1 MQDPIAQDADGV
13 GPARETRLGGTA
25 VVLDQH
31 PLWLDAVGRLLEQLA
46 ITSVS
51 KVTRP
56 SQALAAILEQRPAL
70 FVLDTDV
77 EGDEPNAL
85 ECVRQAC
92 VAVAGLKVVVV
103 STSDDPRKIEE
114 AFAAGAVAYG
124 LKRAE
129 ADDLVSAVRQA
140 FQRSLYLPTR
150 QRAARPATA
159 QVAATPNAASDLT
172 ARERQILASVA
183 DGSTNKQVAAR
194 LWVTEQTIK
203 FHLANIFRKLDVA
216 NRTQA
221 SRWAHSHGI
230 VGTGGTQQAMIDGRG
245 ARQTSAVR

>member
-1 MQDPIAQDADGV
+1 MRRVPEVEDHRVPGKHERLAEGGTGTVATAAMQDPIAQDADGV

-92 VAVAGLKVVVV
+92 
-103 STSDDPRKIEE
+103 
-114 AFAAGAVAYG
+114 
-124 LKRAE
+124 
-129 ADDLVSAVRQA
+129 
-140 FQRSLYLPTR
+140 
-150 QRAARPATA
+150 
-159 QVAATPNAASDLT
+159 
-172 ARERQILASVA
+172 
-183 DGSTNKQVAAR
+183 
-194 LWVTEQTIK
+194 
-203 FHLANIFRKLDVA
+203 
-216 NRTQA
+216 
-221 SRWAHSHGI
+221 
-230 VGTGGTQQAMIDGRG
+230 
-245 ARQTSAVR
+245 